1 MSLLNVMISSFLAN
15 GEVPRPM
22 GTAYGA
28 LLPYQTFKTQTADL
42 ALAVGSQKLWK
53 IFCPLIGRPD
63 LTDDT
68 RFADNVSR
76 NENRAELIRI
86 LQEVFLTR
94 SYEDWEALLVEAGIP
109 MGAINSVDQL
119 MDHPQVVAR
128 DSMVQVEHPRA
139 GSVRMVGVPV
149 RLSKTPGGIRRPS
162 PSLGEHSEQVL
173 KEVLNLSDEKIR
185 GLVEKGTVYTSANP
199 GE

>member
-1 MSLLNVMISSFLAN
+1 
-15 GEVPRPM
+15 
-22 GTAYGA
+22 
-28 LLPYQTFKTQTADL
+28 LPYQTFKTQTADL

-63 LTDDT
+63 LADDA
-68 RFADNVSR
+68 RFADNVRR

-94 SYEDWEALLVEAGIP
+94 SYEDWETLLVEAGIP

-128 DSMVQVEHPRA
+128 DSMVEVQHPRA

-173 KEVLNLSDEKIR
+173 KEVLNLSDERIR
-185 GLVEKGTVYTSANP
+185 ALVEEGTVYTSVNP
-199 GE
+199 SA